1 MPTPTQFEDMA
12 YDNASKLLNM
22 YRTEFPCF
30 NDDMSGTA
38 AAVLSGVM
46 AALQRTGGRLSDHRI
61 VFAGGWLGR
70 GLGSGRGRAGAWA
83 GWRLGGWMAGVL
95 GRAAGR
101 GPAL

>member
-1 MPTPTQFEDMA
+1 MA